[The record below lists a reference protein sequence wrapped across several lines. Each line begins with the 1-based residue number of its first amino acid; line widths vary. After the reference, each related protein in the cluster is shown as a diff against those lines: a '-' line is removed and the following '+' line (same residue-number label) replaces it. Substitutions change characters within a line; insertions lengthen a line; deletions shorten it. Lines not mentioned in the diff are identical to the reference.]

1 MVDPKITV
9 IIPTYNRWPY
19 VCQAIDSVLKQ
30 SYLNTECL
38 VVDDASTDG
47 SYEKLRNKYGERIVL
62 LRNEENKERSYSRNR
77 GVIECN
83 ADFICFLDS
92 DDILTQYS
100 IEQRLNVF
108 FEDRLFPGVSFGI
121 NLKVGAKKQYAKSY
135 LKIKKKYETLE
146 VDEFL
151 SDPGWAHINSLMITR
166 SNMLHHGM
174 FNEELVNR
182 EDNELIIRLLCKM
195 EFRFCGLIV
204 SKMREI
210 DKIRSRYAFE
220 KIVEQG
226 TKFSE
231 ALKKNSIVSQRLG
244 SMIRELEI
252 KENAEILRAYYYSGR
267 YLEYRTQFQKAAENK
282 LLSNTFKFYKRY
294 FLSYIKEALQKV
306 F

>member
-1 MVDPKITV
+1 MADPKVTV

-30 SYLNTECL
+30 SYLNAECL

-92 DDILTQYS
+92 DDILTQDS
-100 IEQRLNVF
+100 IQQRLNVF
-108 FEDRLFPGVSFGI
+108 FENRSFPGVSFGI
-121 NLKVGAKKQYAKSY
+121 NVKAGAKERYAESFF
-135 LKIKKKYETLE
+135 KKGKYETLE
-146 VDEFL
+146 LNEFL
-151 SDPGWAHINSLMITR
+151 SNTGWVHINSLMINR
-166 SNMLHHGM
+166 NSMLYHGM
-174 FNEELVNR
+174 FNEALVNR
-182 EDNELIIRLLCKM
+182 EDDELIIRLLCKM
-195 EFRFCGLIV
+195 EFLFCGAVV

-220 KIVEQG
+220 KIIEQG

-231 ALKKNSIVSQRLG
+231 ALKKDSIVSQRLG
-244 SMIRELEI
+244 PMIRELQK
-252 KENAEILRAYYYSGR
+252 KESAEILRAYYYSGR
-267 YLEYRTQFQKAAENK
+267 YREYRTQFQKVTGNK
-282 LLSNTFKFYKRY
+282 LLPNTFKFYKRY
-294 FLSYIKEALQKV
+294 FLSYIKESLKKV
-306 F
+306 L